1 MYFKCNDLNKIIEF
15 KEAKLISGE
24 NGLAREIS
32 WPYIKMTDSIK
43 DWINGKELIFILD
56 ESKEKLKYI
65 IEEAIEKNASGIV
78 ILSKNNNIEFSE
90 EIIKLSEENK
100 FPIFLLDWNIKL
112 LNLTQK
118 IIYEIQSSKNKYEN
132 IKLKF
137 QELLF
142 NNCSLSFILE
152 KLYNI
157 KSKNY
162 YSLVSI
168 RMNKNKK
175 LEEFYSFILKKLKQ
189 DFLFINNLEENQY
202 VDIFYD
208 NQISIFLLDNNKE
221 KLKNYIKSFQEIYQK
236 INEHQNESLFFQ
248 GKIRDKD
255 FILKESYNEIEKLIE
270 ISSLFENKD
279 KIYDYYELG
288 FYRLLFQIKEI
299 NILKEFYLENI
310 GILINHDE
318 KFKTKLLQTL
328 KEYYINNRNLTIT
341 SEKLN
346 IHKNTLIYRINII
359 KDLLKKDLNL
369 GLENLELFNSIII
382 YEYLKKVNK
391 N

>member
-1 MYFKCNDLNKIIEF
+1 MYFKCNDLNKIMEF

>member
-1 MYFKCNDLNKIIEF
+1 MYFKCNDLNKIMEF

-24 NGLAREIS
+24 TGLAREIS

-56 ESKEKLKYI
+56 ESKKKLKYI

-359 KDLLKKDLNL
+359 KELLKKDLNL

>member
-1 MYFKCNDLNKIIEF
+1 MYFKCNDLNKIMEF

-90 EIIKLSEENK
+90 EIIKLSEKNK

-359 KDLLKKDLNL
+359 KELLKKDLNL